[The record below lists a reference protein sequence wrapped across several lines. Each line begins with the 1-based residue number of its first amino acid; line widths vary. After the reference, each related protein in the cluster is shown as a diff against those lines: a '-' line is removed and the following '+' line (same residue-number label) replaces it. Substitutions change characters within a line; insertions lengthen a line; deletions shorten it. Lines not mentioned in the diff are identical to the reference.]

1 MVRLLIFVVF
11 FAELAFV
18 CAPFRAV
25 AENSGSP
32 IRRESFALR
41 KFDGIE
47 LPQSTVHA
55 VHVDRH
61 GDLWVG
67 TREGLV
73 QYGYGSQTLY
83 AQTRDGQTGLPSGV
97 VNVLLETDDAL
108 WVGTSRGVSA
118 ITDDGPRVV
127 LQSPADRNVRLDIV
141 ELVEFDG
148 AVIAVSS
155 EGELHRLSLDG
166 GVPLRESAKYT
177 HLPTLAGS
185 TAITAVA
192 YGKRLFVGTGSFGIL
207 ELNVSQDRF
216 HVQRIF
222 ANDDAVV
229 AMSVA
234 GDQLVYLERN
244 HGLAGIDLGPG
255 LESMP
260 SESMIAPKNMS
271 LPNSSL
277 AWTSR
282 DDLGERDDAD
292 SGSEINQTYFRAMD
306 LGPTSTT
313 WFGAGA
319 SVVRLQAG
327 REDVVYLPEP
337 GNSVSSVTVDRVGN
351 VWIGTYFGLY
361 YAIDTDFQA
370 LRTPAVSGSGTIS
383 SLAEADGKLY
393 VGGQGLWSGE
403 PGQQVLHELRTATGD
418 PIPGLRT
425 GPSSPLNEA
434 VSALSVDEDLL
445 IAGYFAGGFDLID
458 LRSWTVTPISSMA
471 GESLESVG
479 VSALHRIGEDRWI
492 STLYRLGLVEITLK
506 RTAERIEWSAKT
518 LLRKDDLIGIHAL
531 NGDRYLIVGQ
541 QHLLIADYSNA
552 TPGQSGPTFLEF
564 SQQPPGIVFAV
575 ADDGRGGVFMG
586 IEGNGVMQLRK
597 SALDD
602 QNMDLLPVPIV
613 DEHLGDRTVWHLQRS
628 VDNELWATS
637 NNGVY
642 VFDLDA
648 DALLSHVTYAHGLP
662 ANEFEYGPDASL
674 QLSSGERLFV
684 SPAGVVQFDKP
695 VKRLREPYGLI
706 LPEVTVDQSSVLERL
721 ELGETSRIELPFTAV
736 SDGVLQLKYGFYDH
750 VRAIDASYVLQLG
763 SREQWVPLT
772 GSTVS
777 ITGENEWGITRVKV
791 AMRNSLGAIVSK
803 PLVLDIDVAAPW
815 YMFWKIDSRI
825 ALPLA
830 LAVGLLIWGVQYRAE
845 LLRMAAV
852 AEAERR
858 RELMEAEMRGRLSE
872 KEILLRE
879 IHHRVGNILSSFAS
893 NVRVMQRSAQS
904 DETRHTLDQLNARL
918 KVQSAVH
925 NLLQRSDSTA
935 INVGKMLR
943 QITAGVRD
951 LFASQENVRVHV
963 YFEDVFMT
971 YSKAQYLGLIVNE
984 LLTNSYKHHH
994 AQASPLGVSI
1004 DLRGLNSEAADYRGP
1019 EHSGVRFS
1027 YSDDGVGITTAEIE
1041 QALKRSPMVG
1051 ITGGL
1056 RQVVALAR
1064 ELKGDPSIS
1073 TGISLG
1079 RDDDR
1084 SGMTFCFTIP
1094 ARLIQSP
1101 PNDEVDDQ
1109 TDWADTSTDAIRGSA
1124 DQRGSRSATGN

>member
-1 MVRLLIFVVF
+1 MVRLIIFVVF

-18 CAPFRAV
+18 CAPPRTL
-25 AENSGSP
+25 AEHSGSS

-55 VHVDRH
+55 IHVDRH

-73 QYGYGSQTLY
+73 QYQYGSQTLH
-83 AQTRDGQTGLPSGV
+83 AQTRDGHTGLPSGV

-118 ITDDGPRVV
+118 VTKAGPTIV

-141 ELVEFDG
+141 EILEFDG
-148 AVIAVSS
+148 TVLAVSS

-166 GVPLRESAKYT
+166 GIPLQENAQYR
-177 HLPTLAGS
+177 HLPTLADS
-185 TAITAVA
+185 TAVTAVA
-192 YGKRLFVGTGSFGIL
+192 YGDRLFVGTGSSGIL
-207 ELNVSQDRF
+207 ELNLSQDRF
-216 HVQRIF
+216 HVQQVF
-222 ANDDAVV
+222 AEGTAVV

-244 HGLAGIDLGPG
+244 QGLGALDLRPSLEPMRSDSGIAQRDFT
-255 LESMP
+255 
-260 SESMIAPKNMS
+260 

-277 AWTSR
+277 NWTPR
-282 DDLGERDDAD
+282 DDLGDLKDTD
-292 SGSEINQTYFRAMD
+292 TGSGIDQTYFRAMD
-306 LGPTSTT
+306 LGANSTT

-319 SVVRLQAG
+319 SVVRSQADH
-327 REDVVYLPEP
+327 RDVVSLPEP
-337 GNSVSSVTVDRVGN
+337 GNAVSSVTVDRVGN
-351 VWIGTYFGLY
+351 VWVGTYFGLY

-383 SLAEADGKLY
+383 SLAEANGRLY

-403 PGQQVLHELRTATGD
+403 PDRQVLHELRTATGD

-425 GPSSPLNEA
+425 GPSSPSNA
-434 VSALSVDEDLL
+434 TISALSVDEDLL
-445 IAGYFAGGFDLID
+445 IAGYFAGGFDLLD
-458 LRSWTVTPISSMA
+458 LRNWTVSSITSIA

-479 VSALHRIGEDRWI
+479 VSALHRIGEDRWL
-492 STLYRLGLVEITLK
+492 STLYRLGLVEITLS
-506 RTAERIEWSAKT
+506 RTPERIEWSATT
-518 LLRKDDLIGIHAL
+518 LLKSDDLVGIHAL
-531 NGDRYLIVGQ
+531 PGSRYLIVGQ
-541 QHLLIADYSNA
+541 QNLLIADYSGA
-552 TPGQSGPTFLEF
+552 AAGRAWSEPTFHEF
-564 SQQPPGIVFAV
+564 SQQPPGLVFAI
-575 ADDGRGGVFMG
+575 ADDGQGGVFMG
-586 IEGNGVMQLRK
+586 IEGNGVMRLRK
-597 SALDD
+597 SALES
-602 QNMDLLPVPIV
+602 NRMELEAVPVV

-628 VDNELWATS
+628 SDNELWATS

-648 DALLSHVTYAHGLP
+648 NALLSHVTYAHGLP
-662 ANEFEYGPDASL
+662 TNEFEYGPDASI

-684 SPAGVVQFDKP
+684 SPAGIVQFDKP
-695 VKRLREPYGLI
+695 VKRMREPFGLI
-706 LPEVTVDQSSVLERL
+706 LPEVTVDQTSVLERL
-721 ELGETSRIELPFTAV
+721 ELGENARIELPFTAV
-736 SDGVLQLKYGFYDH
+736 SEGVLQLKYGFYDH
-750 VRAIDASYVLQLG
+750 VSAIDASYVLQLG

-803 PLVLDIDVAAPW
+803 PLILDIDVSAPW
-815 YMFWKIDSRI
+815 YMLWKVDTRI

-994 AQASPLGVSI
+994 SQASPLGVSI
-1004 DLRGLNSEAADYRGP
+1004 DLRGLNSEQAGYRGP
-1019 EHSGVRFS
+1019 EHAGVRFS
-1027 YSDDGVGITTAEIE
+1027 YSDDGAGITTAEIE

-1051 ITGGL
+1051 ISGGL

-1079 RDDDR
+1079 RDEDR

-1094 ARLIQSP
+1094 AKLIQP
-1101 PNDEVDDQ
+1101 TPNDDIDQ
-1109 TDWADTSTDAIRGSA
+1109 RFELAGSA
-1124 DQRGSRSATGN
+1124 DRRKSRSVTGK